1 MGTWLSTLTVSI
13 FAPVEHEGRHMK
25 RLLTTAVLFVC
36 MAAPTAAIGLRQ
48 VIRDCGPDGKMYCK
62 GVGYGAPMQAC
73 LSRNKEKLT
82 PVCRAVIDRL
92 DKGEKVT
99 LFGG

>member
-1 MGTWLSTLTVSI
+1 M
-13 FAPVEHEGRHMK
+13 R
-25 RLLTTAVLFVC
+25 VLF
-36 MAAPTAAIGLRQ
+36 TALLALCLVSSASAIGLRQ
-48 VIRDCGPDGKMYCK
+48 VIRDCGPDGKLYCK

-82 PVCRAVIDRL
+82 PVCRAVVDRL

-99 LFGG
+99 LFGS

>member
-1 MGTWLSTLTVSI
+1 MRVLVSTVLVICLVSS
-13 FAPVEHEGRHMK
+13 AS
-25 RLLTTAVLFVC
+25 
-36 MAAPTAAIGLRQ
+36 AIGLRQ
-48 VIRDCGPDGKMYCK
+48 VIRDCGPDGKLYCK

-82 PVCRAVIDRL
+82 PVCRAIVDRL

>member
-1 MGTWLSTLTVSI
+1 MARLIICALVMMCLA
-13 FAPVEHEGRHMK
+13 APA
-25 RLLTTAVLFVC
+25 TAV
-36 MAAPTAAIGLRQ
+36 GLRQ
-48 VIRDCGPDGKMYCK
+48 VIRDCGPDGKIYCK

-73 LSRNKEKLT
+73 LSRNKAKLT
-82 PVCRAVIDRL
+82 PVCRAIVDRL

>member
-1 MGTWLSTLTVSI
+1 MRVLISAFLVLCLVSS
-13 FAPVEHEGRHMK
+13 AN
-25 RLLTTAVLFVC
+25 
-36 MAAPTAAIGLRQ
+36 AIGLRQ

>member
-1 MGTWLSTLTVSI
+1 M
-13 FAPVEHEGRHMK
+13 R
-25 RLLTTAVLFVC
+25 VLF
-36 MAAPTAAIGLRQ
+36 TALLVLCLVSSASAIGLRQ
-48 VIRDCGPDGKMYCK
+48 VIRDCGPDGKLYCK

-73 LSRNKEKLT
+73 LLRNKEKLT
-82 PVCRAVIDRL
+82 PVCRAVVDRL

>member
-1 MGTWLSTLTVSI
+1 M
-13 FAPVEHEGRHMK
+13 R
-25 RLLTTAVLFVC
+25 VLF
-36 MAAPTAAIGLRQ
+36 TALLALCLVSSASAIGLRQ
-48 VIRDCGPDGKMYCK
+48 VIRDCGPDGKLYCK

-82 PVCRAVIDRL
+82 PVCRAVVDRL

>member
-1 MGTWLSTLTVSI
+1 
-13 FAPVEHEGRHMK
+13 
-25 RLLTTAVLFVC
+25 
-36 MAAPTAAIGLRQ
+36 
-48 VIRDCGPDGKMYCK
+48 MYCK

-82 PVCRAVIDRL
+82 PVCRAVVDRL

>member
-1 MGTWLSTLTVSI
+1 MNRVFASTLVMISLTVS
-13 FAPVEHEGRHMK
+13 AS
-25 RLLTTAVLFVC
+25 
-36 MAAPTAAIGLRQ
+36 AIGLRQ
-48 VIRDCGPDGKMYCK
+48 VIRDCGPDGKLYCK
-62 GVGYGAPMQAC
+62 NVGYGTPMQAC

-82 PVCRAVIDRL
+82 PICRAIVDRL

>member
-1 MGTWLSTLTVSI
+1 MRVLISS
-13 FAPVEHEGRHMK
+13 
-25 RLLTTAVLFVC
+25 LFVLC
-36 MAAPTAAIGLRQ
+36 LVPSAGAISLRQ
-48 VIRDCGPDGKMYCK
+48 VIRDCGPDGKQYCK

-82 PVCRAVIDRL
+82 PVCRAVVDRL

>member
-1 MGTWLSTLTVSI
+1 M
-13 FAPVEHEGRHMK
+13 R
-25 RLLTTAVLFVC
+25 VLF
-36 MAAPTAAIGLRQ
+36 TALLALCLVSSASAIGLRQ
-48 VIRDCGPDGKMYCK
+48 VIRDCGPDGKLYCK

-82 PVCRAVIDRL
+82 PVCRAIVDRL

>member
-1 MGTWLSTLTVSI
+1 MRVLISSVLALCLVSS
-13 FAPVEHEGRHMK
+13 AG
-25 RLLTTAVLFVC
+25 
-36 MAAPTAAIGLRQ
+36 AIGLRQ
-48 VIRDCGPDGKMYCK
+48 VIRDCGPDGKFYCK

-82 PVCRAVIDRL
+82 PVCRAVVDRL